1 MADAT
6 ESADLYKGNLQIYST
21 IYMSVDSIVVIT

>member
-6 ESADLYKGNLQIYST
+6 ESADLYKGNLQVSGT
-21 IYMSVDSIVVIT
+21 RYMSVDSIVVIT